1 MSVDNYSREIAM
13 ASIRLTRYEA
23 QEGQLPPVCMVC
35 GQRAELFTSKTM
47 YWHPPWVFVLL
58 LLGLLPFIIAA
69 LLTQQRLRLK
79 APLCSN
85 HLNHWQARSL
95 AIWLSLLGFIVVG
108 IGAFV
113 ILLQMQP
120 PGRRA
125 EDTITGFVCIG
136 GLVLLVIWLVLVA
149 VLQSTA
155 VRPKEI
161 GDRYII
167 LTGVAP
173 RFIDAL
179 DDPQYFPDR
188 EEDDYPEDRPPER
201 RRPPPLPAE
210 SDYYEE
216 DKPRRRSPPPDA
228 FEDRD

>member
-1 MSVDNYSREIAM
+1 M

-23 QEGQLPPVCMVC
+23 QEGQLPAVCMVC
-35 GQRAELFTSKTM
+35 GQRAERFTGKTM

-79 APLCSN
+79 APLCAN

-95 AIWLSLLGFIVVG
+95 AIWLSLLGFVVVG
-108 IGAFV
+108 IGGSF

-120 PGRRA
+120 PGRRD
-125 EDTITGFVCIG
+125 EDAIMGFVCIG

-167 LTGVAP
+167 STGVAP
-173 RFIDAL
+173 ASLMPWTTRSIFLIGKRMITRRTGRPGDAGRL
-179 DDPQYFPDR
+179 RYRRNQIITR
-188 EEDDYPEDRPPER
+188 RTGPEGV
-201 RRPPPLPAE
+201 RRPRKL
-210 SDYYEE
+210 S
-216 DKPRRRSPPPDA
+216 RIGISS
-228 FEDRD
+228 